1 MTPFMTSSLK
11 GCDHMGDFKIDANKL
26 LKGLSEVD
34 ERRKKAVDRYSD
46 AAAKKLEAEAKK
58 EAKWTDRTGLARQT
72 ISSGKQWEDDKC
84 NIYVAGNQE
93 YSPYL
98 EFANEKKYAILY
110 PTLLKLQN
118 EIIQGMNKIL
128 EK

>member
-1 MTPFMTSSLK
+1 
-11 GCDHMGDFKIDANKL
+11 MGSFKIDPSNL
-26 LKGLSEVD
+26 LKGLSD
-34 ERRKKAVDRYSD
+34 LDQRKHKAIDKYAD
-46 AAAKKLEAEAKK
+46 AAGKKLKAEAKRN
-58 EAKWTDRTGLARQT
+58 APWTDRTGLARQT
-72 ISSGKQWEDDKC
+72 ISSGKEWENDKC
-84 NIYVAGNQE
+84 NIYVAGNQK

-110 PTLLKLQN
+110 PTLKKLEY